1 MLFLMRIYR
10 AFKRALKGCREML
23 GWVVGGFVK
32 KLKRALKEVTRDFV
46 KKSSEEIS
54 DLFDTKLYPLA
65 DKLDYIAEK
74 RIDQAEKL
82 ENKVK
87 TDIESLLNVADEKV
101 KCNLEKL
108 DELREIAIRDLRETV
123 GQTDFYLENRI
134 NQISLVVMKALNST
148 QDIAEIALA
157 EINILEDKLVLDT
170 NQIVDKIDKIVD
182 GQIEK
187 IRNEFKKYFVHAL
200 PNPFDRCRRIL
211 KIEFKPGVMLSDI
224 DIYQWSECYELSKL
238 NENTSINDVLKI
250 YGQLQQNAAMMA
262 ALVEKA
268 IEDWIKYGL
277 LCDFWRDTMETYDN
291 KKTFLLAPESY
302 QKLLSSQ

>member
-1 MLFLMRIYR
+1 
-10 AFKRALKGCREML
+10 ML

-32 KLKRALKEVTRDFV
+32 KLKRELKEVTRDFV

-54 DLFDTKLYPLA
+54 DLFDTKLFPLA
-65 DKLDYIAEK
+65 NKVDYIAEK

-108 DELREIAIRDLRETV
+108 DQLREIAIRDLRETV

-148 QDIAEIALA
+148 QDIAEITLA
-157 EINILEDKLVLDT
+157 ELNILEDKLVLDT
-170 NQIVDKIDKIVD
+170 NRIVDKIDKIVD

-187 IRNEFKKYFVHAL
+187 IRNEFKKYLLHAL

-211 KIEFKPGVMLSDI
+211 KIELKPGGMLSDV
-224 DIYQWSECYELSKL
+224 DIYQLSECYELSKL
-238 NENTSINDVLKI
+238 NENTSINDVLKV

-268 IEDWIKYGL
+268 PELKRRAIEDWIKYGL
-277 LCDFWRDTMETYDN
+277 LCEFWHDTMESYDT
-291 KKTFLLAPESY
+291 KKTFMLAPESY
-302 QKLLSSQ
+302 QNLLSSQ